1 MAKDKV
7 HTETVEVEGDHLL
20 AKIKE
25 IVHEGNVSL
34 PDYYLHPLQPLRM
47 VAGDCQYSLRFGIPS
62 PGCASLMQLRY
73 SAWVEVLRIVAK
85 TGWRCQERDGG
96 ERDST

>member
-47 VAGDCQYSLRFGIPS
+47 VAGTANTLRS
-62 PGCASLMQLRY
+62 
-73 SAWVEVLRIVAK
+73 VLATHR
-85 TGWRCQERDGG
+85 
-96 ERDST
+96 